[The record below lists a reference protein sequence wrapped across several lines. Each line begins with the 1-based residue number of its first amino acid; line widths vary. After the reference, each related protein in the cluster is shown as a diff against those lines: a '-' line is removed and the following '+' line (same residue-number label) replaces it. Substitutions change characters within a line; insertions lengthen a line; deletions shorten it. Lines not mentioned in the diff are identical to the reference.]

1 MGTFSGYLLI
11 FFARIADV
19 SMSTFR
25 TLMVVQGRRVQ
36 AAVIGFFEIII
47 YVVVLGKVVNGLSD
61 PGNLLAY
68 ALGFACGNFVGITI
82 EEKVAL
88 GNLFAQVVLK
98 GNENEELI
106 AALREE
112 GFGVTVVEGYGKEGT
127 RQILNIALNRKNL
140 ELLKNILYGYDEN
153 VFITVSSTKPI
164 SGGYFVPIKKK

>member
-25 TLMVVQGRRVQ
+25 TLMVVQGRRAQ

-47 YVVVLGKVVNGLSD
+47 YVMALGKVVNGLSD

-88 GNLFAQVVLK
+88 GNLFAQVILK
-98 GNENEELI
+98 GTQNEELLNK
-106 AALREE
+106 LREE
-112 GFGVTVVEGYGKEGT
+112 GFGITVVEGYGKEGT
-127 RQILNIALNRKNL
+127 RQILNIALNRKDL
-140 ELLKNILYGYDEN
+140 DSLKRIIYESDSDA
-153 VFITVSSTKPI
+153 FITVNSIKPV